1 MQDIKYSGHSI
12 MCQFFSFI
20 PRHLIDEVTK
30 ECSSDKYYKKMN
42 TYNQLVF
49 MLYGTIT
56 KTKSL
61 NSICKNLSFL
71 DGKLSHLGI
80 QHLPA
85 SSTLSD
91 ANCNRNSEVFEKIY
105 YALFDYYKEE
115 IVGGF
120 PVLDINGEVEGSKI
134 KRFDS
139 TTFTL
144 FTDIVFKGAGR
155 NPQTDK
161 KKGGVKAQTLLSLE
175 SLIPEHIVLGAASKN
190 DKDYLGQL
198 KVSKGNVY
206 LFDKGYVN
214 YSVYQKWTEDGVY
227 FVTRLNKNA
236 KYRVIKEGIVDEL
249 DIKSGRG
256 VIKDQEIEVDVK
268 GSETALKLRIV
279 TYKDPLSGK
288 VLIFL
293 TNHFG
298 FKSETVCQLYKNR
311 WSIEPFFK
319 QLKQNFQL
327 DHFYSDSEQGI
338 KTQIWITLIA
348 NLVFSIIYQRNK
360 QATSITE
367 IVSMLC
373 LNLGSYICF
382 VTKLKNPIPSPKER
396 NNKIVQ
402 LLIFEN
408 MKEGLFPKDK
418 KCA

>member
-12 MCQFFSFI
+12 ICQFLSFI
-20 PRHLIDEVTK
+20 PRDLVDEVVK
-30 ECSSDKYYKKMN
+30 DCSSDKNYKKMT

-49 MLYGTIT
+49 MTYGIIT
-56 KTKSL
+56 KTNSL

-80 QHLPA
+80 KNLPA

-91 ANCNRNSEVFEKIY
+91 ANCNRKSEVFEKLY
-105 YALFDYYKEE
+105 YALFDHYKKE
-115 IVGGF
+115 IIGGF
-120 PVLDINGEVEGSKI
+120 PVLDLNGEVRGSKV

-144 FTDIVFKGAGR
+144 FSDTIFKGAGR
-155 NPQTDK
+155 NSKSEK

-175 SLIPEHIVLGAASKN
+175 SLVPEHIVLGAACKN

-198 KVSKGNVY
+198 KVTKGNVY
-206 LFDKGYVN
+206 LFDKGYVK
-214 YSVYQKWTEDGVY
+214 YAVYQKWTTAGVY

-236 KYRVIKEGIVDEL
+236 KYRVINERKVDVL

-256 VIKDQEIEVDVK
+256 VIKDQDIEVDVK
-268 GSETALKLRIV
+268 DSETALKLRIV

-288 VLIFL
+288 VLVFL
-293 TNHFG
+293 TNHFD
-298 FKSETVCQLYKNR
+298 FKSETICQLYKNR

-327 DHFYSDSEQGI
+327 NHFFSDSEEGV

-348 NLVFSIIYQRNK
+348 NLIFSLIYQRNK
-360 QATSITE
+360 QSVSITE
-367 IVSMLC
+367 IVSMVS
-373 LNLGSYICF
+373 LNLSSYICF
-382 VTKLKNPIPSPKER
+382 LTKLKNPETTPKER
-396 NNKIVQ
+396 NNEIIQ
-402 LLIFEN
+402 LLLFEN
-408 MKEGLFPKDK
+408 MKEGLFSKDK
-418 KCA
+418 KSA